1 MPSICLGLFNLLLS
15 QAVIF
20 CGDVDSKI
28 VDKLFDTCANILQLV
43 IKNITKFAGAKSVIE
58 SFLNNKILQ
67 VICIGLDFEMED
79 INARKRQLLNLQVV
93 LFAMHDTVL
102 RKNLQDCAIAFR
114 LNSNIEKLS
123 EVHSI
128 FKDGRS
134 FNFMRYQMLST
145 MGKFAGANCNQ

>member
-1 MPSICLGLFNLLLS
+1 MIGSDKALNPHIINFFVKLLIKSPSVKLENMPSICLGLFNLLLS

-102 RKNLQDCAIAFR
+102 RKNL
-114 LNSNIEKLS
+114 
-123 EVHSI
+123 
-128 FKDGRS
+128 
-134 FNFMRYQMLST
+134 
-145 MGKFAGANCNQ
+145 